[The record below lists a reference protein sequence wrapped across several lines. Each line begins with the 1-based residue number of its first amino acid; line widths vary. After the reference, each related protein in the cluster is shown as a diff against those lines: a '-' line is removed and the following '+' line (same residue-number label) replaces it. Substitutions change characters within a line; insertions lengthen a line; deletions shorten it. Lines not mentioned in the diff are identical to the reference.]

1 MTVATAHPVT
11 GRIDHQGRLV
21 AADAP
26 LLGLQLRAGGVLGG
40 PLALPQLAVA
50 ARLAGQLGILV
61 SRAVVAADGDQDLD
75 LWIRAQPDG
84 DAVRIALTGW
94 QGRPA
99 AAPIAAPARD
109 LDLLRAEADWLW
121 ETDEAL
127 RVIRLSSEVERAA
140 GLPEGG
146 AIGQPLTRL
155 FRLGEDA
162 AGDLPILAAL
172 AGQRRFEGQ
181 RAELRGSPP
190 QPVLLAAVPLVDG
203 RGRFAGFRGNC
214 RIEVPAAVPA
224 AAAPRAEPVA
234 GIESPDMFSKRLDV
248 ALRRPLGRIVAHA
261 DSICAQGDGP
271 LRGDYVEYANDI
283 AAAGR
288 HLLGLVDDLV
298 DLQAIERP
306 GFTVA
311 SELVDIAD
319 VARRAAGLLQVRA
332 ADRHVRIDRPTDE
345 ESLAATGEFRRT
357 LQILVNLVGN
367 AVRYTPPE
375 GVVSIRIERSGDR
388 AVAIVTDHGCGID
401 PADHQRIF
409 DKFGRVDP
417 GESGGSGLGLYISRR
432 LARAMG
438 GDITVDSALDRGARF
453 SLTLPVRDGE

>member
-1 MTVATAHPVT
+1 MTFASVQPVT
-11 GRIDHQGRLV
+11 GRIDHQGRLI
-21 AADAP
+21 AADPP

-40 PLALPQLAVA
+40 PLALPQIAVA

-75 LWIRAQPDG
+75 LWIRARPDG

-99 AAPIAAPARD
+99 AAPPIAAPARD

-127 RVIRLSSEVERAA
+127 RVIRLSPEVERVA

-172 AGQRRFEGQ
+172 AAQRRFEGQ

-190 QPVLLAAVPLVDG
+190 QSVLLAAVPLVDG

-214 RIEVPAAVPA
+214 RIEASPPAAPPKV
-224 AAAPRAEPVA
+224 EPVA

-311 SELVDIAD
+311 SELVDLAD
-319 VARRAAGLLQVRA
+319 VARRAAGLLQGRA
-332 ADRHVRIDRPTDE
+332 ADRQARIERPAE
-345 ESLAATGEFRRT
+345 VEYLAATGEFRRT

-367 AVRYTPPE
+367 AVRSSPPE
-375 GVVSIRIERSGDR
+375 EAVSIRVERRGDR
-388 AVAIVTDHGCGID
+388 AVETASAG
-401 PADHQRIF
+401 
-409 DKFGRVDP
+409 
-417 GESGGSGLGLYISRR
+417 GE
-432 LARAMG
+432 
-438 GDITVDSALDRGARF
+438 
-453 SLTLPVRDGE
+453 